1 MGYVGNFAKHK
12 EVISLE
18 VVVGITGASGVAYGI
33 RLLQVLQGS
42 VIHLVLTESAKKIIE
57 VETDISS
64 EDIEDLADHIY
75 EPDDFTAPIASGSY
89 RFDAMVIV
97 PCSMKTLA
105 QVACGLSDSLIGRSA
120 EICLK
125 ERRNLVMVP
134 RETPLS
140 LIQLKNMVSVTEAGA
155 IILPACPAFYSRPQ
169 GLDDLVDIMVGR
181 ILDLIGVENNLYPRW
196 KGNAYNGLNQ
206 SEMR

>member
-1 MGYVGNFAKHK
+1 V
-12 EVISLE
+12 EI
-18 VVVGITGASGVAYGI
+18 VVGISGASGVGYGI

-42 VIHLVLTESAKKIIE
+42 VIHLILTESARKIIK
-57 VETDISS
+57 VETDFSP
-64 EDIEDLADHIY
+64 EDVEDLADY
-75 EPDDFTAPIASGSY
+75 VYAEDDFTAPIASGSY
-89 RFDAMVIV
+89 RFDAMVII

-105 QVACGLSDSLIGRSA
+105 GVACGLSDNLIGRSA

-125 ERRNLVMVP
+125 DRRRLVMVP

-155 IILPACPAFYSRPQ
+155 VVLPACPAFYSRPQ
-169 GLDDLVDIMVGR
+169 SLDDLIDILVGR
-181 ILDLIGVENNLYPRW
+181 VLDLIGVENNLYPRW